1 MIAPARPVRRKKS
14 PPAWNKAFLAVM
26 PAIKA
31 HAKIA
36 FRHLGPEAREEAVQ
50 EVLCNACCAFARL
63 AQRGKADLG
72 YPSVLAR
79 YGVAQFNAGRK
90 VGCHLNVNDVASEYC
105 QRRKN
110 VMVERLDAYDAEE
123 DAWQEVIVED
133 KHAGPADVATTR
145 IDFATWLELLPKRQ
159 RKIATFLASSETT
172 TAAAKRFGVSNG
184 RISQIRQQLH
194 LAWNQFQGDQIAA
207 TVA

>member
-14 PPAWNKAFLAVM
+14 PPAWHEAFLAMM
-26 PAIKA
+26 PTVKA

-36 FRHLGPEAREEAVQ
+36 FRHLLAEAREEAVQ
-50 EVLCNACCAFARL
+50 EVLCNACSAFARL
-63 AQRGKADLG
+63 VERGKADLA

-79 YGVAQFNAGRK
+79 YGVAQVNAGRK
-90 VGCHLNVNDVASEYC
+90 VGCSLNINDVASDYC

-133 KHAGPADVATTR
+133 KHAGPADVAITR
-145 IDFATWLELLPKRQ
+145 IDFATWLELLPKRL

-172 TAAAKRFGVSNG
+172 TAAARRFRVSKG
-184 RISQIRQQLH
+184 RISQIRKQFH
-194 LAWNQFQGDQIAA
+194 MAWNQFQGDQLAPS
-207 TVA
+207 VA